1 MMWSA
6 DNRMKQLGFFTFQA
20 HLKKHFL
27 LFFGH
32 LSLFFRTFAPDFN
45 NPSA

>member
-32 LSLFFRTFAPDFN
+32 FSLFFRTFAPDFN
-45 NPSA
+45 NQSA